1 MSDKNREQKQYD
13 HRLRCLIQAADDLDL
28 ATRHGVPRSIARG
41 CLKQAKTDVVSID
54 ILDMD
59 AEALQ
64 REVLWLRRRVTRLLA
79 LLHLLVV
86 AIKVTEFSFARVRI
100 PDGQRKQ
107 RLLRSIE
114 SARKHIPIRSVLRL
128 IGMSSTR

>member
-13 HRLRCLIQAADDLDL
+13 HRLRCLFQAADDLDL
-28 ATRHGVPRSIARG
+28 ATRHGVLRFIARG

-59 AEALQ
+59 AKALQ

-86 AIKVTEFSFARVRI
+86 AIKVTEFSFPEVGFRMAGGQKGCSVRASA
-100 PDGQRKQ
+100 PG
-107 RLLRSIE
+107 
-114 SARKHIPIRSVLRL
+114 SARACPGSARPRAP
-128 IGMSSTR
+128 R